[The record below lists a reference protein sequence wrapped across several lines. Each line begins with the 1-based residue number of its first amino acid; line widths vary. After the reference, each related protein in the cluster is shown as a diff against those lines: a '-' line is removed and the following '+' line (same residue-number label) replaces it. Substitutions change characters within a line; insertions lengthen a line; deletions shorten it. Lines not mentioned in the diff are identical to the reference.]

1 MEAKN
6 VEIGNHGKENSIP
19 NPTGNPIQNLIPN
32 LAPYIRVAWYSTLE
46 PHTVIGPRDIF
57 DYELLY
63 LKEGA
68 ASITVEGQ
76 CFDAV
81 PGDVVLFRPHQRHT
95 IRCLNDHPVIQPHVH
110 FDLQYQD
117 DYKDVFVSYDT
128 ADTMTD
134 PQQALFRQDI
144 LGSFYPEIP
153 PRIHLK
159 KYKMFEE
166 YLFDLIDEHDQP
178 SYFTQVR
185 QQWLFLRLFDLYL
198 AEVGY
203 TLHIGGS
210 SHVENVAARIKM
222 YLDKNTCRV
231 SLDELAEVIH
241 MDKSYLIRIFKQVY
255 HETPLVYHQKVRI
268 KRARSML
275 FYTNLSITEIAEATG
290 FASIHDFDR
299 VFRKVDGSAPSA
311 YRQKL

>member
-1 MEAKN
+1 M
-6 VEIGNHGKENSIP
+6 
-19 NPTGNPIQNLIPN
+19 IPN
-32 LAPYIRVAWYSTLE
+32 LAPYIRVAWYSTLD

-63 LKEGA
+63 LKEGT
-68 ASITVEGQ
+68 ASITIEDRN
-76 CFDAV
+76 FDAV
-81 PGDVVLFRPHQRHT
+81 PGDVFIFRPHQRHI
-95 IRCLNDHPVIQPHVH
+95 IRCLNDYPVIQPHVH
-110 FDLQYQD
+110 FDLQYQN

-128 ADTMTD
+128 AENLTTS
-134 PQQALFRQDI
+134 QKALFRQDI
-144 LGSFYPEIP
+144 LSSFYPQIP

-159 KYKMFEE
+159 KHKLFEE
-166 YLFDLIDEHDQP
+166 YLFDLIAEHDQP
-178 SYFTQVR
+178 SSFTQVR

-203 TLHIGGS
+203 TLHIEGC
-210 SHVENVAARIKM
+210 SHVENMAARIKM
-222 YLDKNTCRV
+222 YLDNSASRV

-241 MDKSYLIRIFKQVY
+241 IDKSYLIRIFKQVY

-299 VFRKVDGSAPSA
+299 VFRKVDGSAPSS
-311 YRQKL
+311 YRRKP